1 MSLPVRW
8 LTEQLA
14 ICGQI
19 GPEHIAA
26 IADMGFKSVICNR
39 PDDEFGP
46 GQPKADDIK
55 TAAQGAGLEYAF
67 LPVTPDGGSASDAK
81 EMGGLLAK
89 MPTPVLA
96 YCKTGGRCMALIGT
110 AARMGFPIPQ

>member
-1 MSLPVRW
+1 MSIPVRW

-19 GPEHIAA
+19 SPEQISA
-26 IADMGFKSVICNR
+26 IAEMGFKSVICNR

-46 GQPKADDIK
+46 GQPKADDVK
-55 TAAQGAGLEYAF
+55 AEAETRGLAYAF
-67 LPVTPDGGSASDAK
+67 LPVTPDGGTGMDAK
-81 EMGGLLAK
+81 EMGTLLAN
-89 MPTPVLA
+89 MPRPILA

-110 AARMGFPIPQ
+110 AARMGMPLPR

>member
-1 MSLPVRW
+1 MSIPVRW
-8 LTEQLA
+8 LTERLA

-19 GPEHIAA
+19 GPQDIGPLAE
-26 IADMGFKSVICNR
+26 MGFKSVICNR

-46 GQPKADDIK
+46 GQPKADDVRK
-55 TAAQGAGLEYAF
+55 AAEAAGLTYAF
-67 LPVTPDGGSASDAK
+67 LPVTPDGGTGMDAK
-81 EMGGLLAK
+81 EMGALLAD

-110 AARMGFPIPQ
+110 AARMGLPIPG